1 MWLGKLDTPT
11 NRSSSISMIVVSALG
26 EMRYQTPNLEK
37 LFVAGHGK
45 KRLRSISEA
54 NSEPG

>member
-11 NRSSSISMIVVSALG
+11 NRSSSISMIMVSALG

-37 LFVAGHGK
+37 LFAAAG
-45 KRLRSISEA
+45 KRDYEAISEA
-54 NSEPG
+54 NSKPG